1 MVLLFTSRRVIDSR
15 GMSLHEI
22 VLPETKPE
30 TEWVCGRALQKVSP
44 TYAHAILQRLLIVAL
59 GAWADDGDHGR
70 VGPEWRF
77 RVAPPREI
85 VRPLVPD
92 VAFLS
97 YDALP
102 RETPFDDV
110 QVRLPRRRL
119 PSKSFQRAIGAP
131 TSPTRS
137 QPICRREAQWSS
149 SSTRKKRSSLSAIAA
164 ARVCSS
170 PAIRSSMH
178 RCRGFRST
186 WARCSRG

>member
-1 MVLLFTSRRVIDSR
+1 
-15 GMSLHEI
+15 MSLHEI

-30 TEWVCGRALQKVSP
+30 TEWVRGRALQKVSP

-59 GAWADDGDHGR
+59 AAWADDGDHGR

-97 YDALP
+97 YEALP

-110 QVRLPRRRL
+110 QVPLAAPTVAVEILLPRDRRADVAD
-119 PSKSFQRAIGAP
+119 KVA
-131 TSPTRS
+131 TY
-137 QPICRREAQWSS
+137 
-149 SSTRKKRSSLSAIAA
+149 LSAGSAA
-164 ARVCSS
+164 VIVVDPKKENVVVNDRSGSRVLLAGDTLEHASLPGFSLDVDALFAR
-170 PAIRSSMH
+170 MKK
-178 RCRGFRST
+178 
-186 WARCSRG
+186 